1 MNVCELAETLVNV
14 YGLAKKKK
22 TLSNTNVFEIA
33 ETSAFVS

>member
-14 YGLAKKKK
+14 YGLAKKK